1 MVTNKQ
7 ADAKIN
13 FLSFTFCSRLTLFC
27 LFLGFFLF
35 FFPWYHHQ
43 FYIFSYKFVLVIFFV
58 LFLLLLPHYSL
69 LSLPLLRLN
78 HLPILLCYSLHLFLF
93 LFTSCASHSTC
104 LLFFSSIFLYSLLCL
119 APPPFSFHLSPWFFL
134 LHLALPWLADCL
146 FRAPFIT
153 ERHFYNHSLSWALY
167 HGIIFLPNPHFS
179 LLFHP
184 SLYWTLRPPCLHF
197 ILPSF
202 ALSLL
207 PKMNL

>member
-1 MVTNKQ
+1 MVTKQTGRRWNKLSVLY
-7 ADAKIN
+7 
-13 FLSFTFCSRLTLFC
+13 FLHS
-27 LFLGFFLF
+27 
-35 FFPWYHHQ
+35 
-43 FYIFSYKFVLVIFFV
+43 SYFV
-58 LFLLLLPHYSL
+58 LFVSWFLFVFLSLIPSPVWYHFLQVCACHFLRPLPPSAPPLLFALSSFAPLKSSSNLNAL
-69 LSLPLLRLN
+69 LSPSFPVFLYLPPVHPIPRISFFFG
-78 HLPILLCYSLHLFLF
+78 LPVFSSLSGTPSFLF
-93 LFTSCASHSTC
+93 
-104 LLFFSSIFLYSLLCL
+104 
-119 APPPFSFHLSPWFFL
+119 SPKPLISL

-179 LLFHP
+179 LLFPP
-184 SLYWTLRPPCLHF
+184 SLCRTFRPSCLHF

>member
-1 MVTNKQ
+1 MVTKQTGRRWNKLSVLY
-7 ADAKIN
+7 
-13 FLSFTFCSRLTLFC
+13 FLHS
-27 LFLGFFLF
+27 
-35 FFPWYHHQ
+35 
-43 FYIFSYKFVLVIFFV
+43 SYFV
-58 LFLLLLPHYSL
+58 LFVSWFLFVFLSLIPSPVWYHFLQVCACHFLRPLPPSAPPLLFALSSFAPLKSSSNLIAL
-69 LSLPLLRLN
+69 LSPSF
-78 HLPILLCYSLHLFLF
+78 PVSIYLLCIPFHVSP
-93 LFTSCASHSTC
+93 
-104 LLFFSSIFLYSLLCL
+104 FFSVFLYSSLSGTPSFL
-119 APPPFSFHLSPWFFL
+119 FSPKPLISL

-184 SLYWTLRPPCLHF
+184 SLCRTLRPSCLHF